1 MLILKNINFSYTP
14 KVPILENFS
23 LHVKKN
29 SFLAIFAPSGKGKT
43 TLLKIIGGILKAKS
57 GDVIFNRKNIY
68 KIPKTELLKYRW
80 QKIGFS
86 FQEYHLLEDFSVK
99 QNIQMPYIIGKNK
112 IDEKWK
118 QYLLEY
124 LEIKE
129 LYEKNVNKLS
139 GWQKE
144 RVSLVRA
151 LVHKPD
157 ILLTDEPGNSL
168 NKDLRYKVYQ
178 LLKNYSKEHV
188 VIAVTHD
195 EDLKNYIDAECY
207 LK

>member
-1 MLILKNINFSYTP
+1 MILKNINFSYTP

-23 LHVKKN
+23 LHVKEK
-29 SFLAIFAPSGKGKT
+29 SFLGIFAVSGKGKT
-43 TLLKIIGGILKAKS
+43 TLLKIIGGILKPNS
-57 GDVIFNRKNIY
+57 GDVLFNRKNIY
-68 KIPKTELLKYRW
+68 KTKKAELLKYRW
-80 QKIGFS
+80 QKIWFS

-118 QYLLEY
+118 EYLLEY

-129 LYEKNVNKLS
+129 LYNKPINKLS
-139 GWQKE
+139 GGQKE
-144 RVSLVRA
+144 RVSLARS
-151 LVHKPD
+151 LIHKPE

-168 NKDLRYKVYQ
+168 DKDLRIKVYK
-178 LLKNYSKEHV
+178 LLKDYSKEHL
-188 VIAVTHD
+188 VIAVSHD

>member
-23 LHVKKN
+23 LHIKEKT
-29 SFLAIFAPSGKGKT
+29 FLAIFAPSGRGKT
-43 TLLKIIGGILKAKS
+43 TLLKIIWGILKPKS
-57 GDVIFNRKNIY
+57 GEILFQRKNIY
-68 KIPKTELLKYRW
+68 KLSKKELLKYRW

-112 IDEKWK
+112 IDKKWK

-124 LEIKE
+124 LEIE
-129 LYEKNVNKLS
+129 DLYHKTVNKLS
-139 GWQKE
+139 GGQKE
-144 RVSLVRA
+144 RVSLVRS
-151 LVHKPD
+151 LVHKPE
-157 ILLTDEPGNSL
+157 ILLTDEPWNSL
-168 NKDLRYKVYQ
+168 DKDLRYKVYR
-178 LLKNYSKEHV
+178 LLQDYSKEHI
-188 VIAVTHD
+188 VIAVSHD
-195 EDLKNYIDAECY
+195 EDLKNYTDTECY